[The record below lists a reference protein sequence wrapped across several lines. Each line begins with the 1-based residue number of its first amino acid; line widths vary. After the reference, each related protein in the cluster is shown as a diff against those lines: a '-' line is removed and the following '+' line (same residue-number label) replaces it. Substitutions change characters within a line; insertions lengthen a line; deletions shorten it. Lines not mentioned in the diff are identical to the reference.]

1 MSQIDEIFI
10 KFKNIFL
17 GKQEE
22 IRAFL
27 LKYFE
32 DTFNRHWVENIERND
47 MSEKILTTGFH
58 ENVSSWR
65 DSNNNIIL
73 STCLTI
79 NGIQKRYDY
88 KIIIYKEKFH
98 SEDIDKIE
106 NALKEISN
114 LRENLHFKVALL
126 KLDSAIKLVQE
137 KRIPDYMNRI
147 EDIKKE
153 ITVALEE
160 YNKII
165 DDLVKKININRKN
178 NDLDEL
184 LSNCEKIIKVSKS
197 LNRDDLA
204 MKYSLL
210 SEQITKELI
219 ANKED
224 REIKLKKLEDLEIEF
239 KIKKENEDTD
249 GAIDI
254 CKEII
259 KISKSVYKDDLVQEY
274 SKILN
279 QLKKDKQTYEK
290 RYKKLRYEL
299 KECDKKIKSNLEEG
313 QFKKARINCERA
325 VQVSEILKDDDL
337 VKKYSFILEKIEVDI
352 FNTVKEELTSEVL
365 EDFKVRIKKLNTE
378 GFEALYNRNLLKAI
392 DKYKEIRKEL
402 KDYNDKKE
410 IDKSIIK
417 LNP

>member
-32 DTFNRHWVENIERND
+32 DTFNRHWVENIERD
-47 MSEKILTTGFH
+47 DTSEKIITSGFH

-65 DSNNNIIL
+65 DSDNNIIL
-73 STCLTI
+73 STCLII

-137 KRIPDYMNRI
+137 KRIPDYIKKI
-147 EDIKKE
+147 EEIKKE
-153 ITVALEE
+153 IIVAVEN
-160 YNKII
+160 YNNII
-165 DDLVKKININRKN
+165 DNLVKKININRKN
-178 NDLDEL
+178 NELDEL
-184 LSNCEKIIKVSKS
+184 LSNCEKILKISKS
-197 LNRDDLA
+197 LNRDDLV

-239 KIKKENEDTD
+239 EIKNENEVKDD
-249 GAIDI
+249 AIDI

-259 KISKSVYKDDLVQEY
+259 KISKSVYKDDLVEDY
-274 SKILN
+274 LKILN
-279 QLKKDKQTYEK
+279 KLKKDKQAYEK
-290 RYKKLRYEL
+290 RYRKLRSEL
-299 KECDKKIKSNLEEG
+299 KECDKNIKSNLEDG
-313 QFKKARINCERA
+313 QIKVARANCERA
-325 VQVSEILKDDDL
+325 IQLSEILKDDDL
-337 VKKYSFILEKIEVDI
+337 VKKYSFILEKMEGDI
-352 FNTVKEELTSEVL
+352 SNTAKEERKVEVL
-365 EDFKVRIKKLNTE
+365 EDFKAKIKKLNTE
-378 GFEALYNRNLLKAI
+378 GFEALYNRDLLKAI
-392 DKYKEIRKEL
+392 IKYKEIRKEL
-402 KDYNDKKE
+402 IDYNDKKE